1 VKRVVLYGVTAL
13 VLLVLAAE
21 VYVRFS
27 PLDPAVWHVDP
38 TVTQPAPARNS
49 ALVSLSR
56 VFPMTAAELAGR
68 LVEVGL
74 AEPGTRVLAGD
85 ASAGFV
91 TLVQRSRVV
100 GFPDVVT
107 IRTWDVEGG
116 AALTIWS
123 RSRFGRYDWGVNR
136 ARIERWTKAL
146 EEAG

>member
-1 VKRVVLYGVTAL
+1 MALYVVAAL

-21 VYVRFS
+21 VYVRFA

-38 TVTQPAPARNS
+38 AGAVDSGNS
-49 ALVSLSR
+49 VVVSLSR

-68 LVEVGL
+68 LVEVAL

-85 ASAGFV
+85 AGQGFV

-100 GFPDVVT
+100 GFPDLVT
-107 IRTWDVEGG
+107 IRARDVEGG

-123 RSRFGRYDWGVNR
+123 RSRFGGYDWGVNR
-136 ARIERWTKAL
+136 ARIERWVRGIG
-146 EEAG
+146 EAG

>member
-1 VKRVVLYGVTAL
+1 VVVYILTAL

-27 PLDPAVWHVDP
+27 PLDPVVWHVDP
-38 TVTQPAPARNS
+38 TVTEPAPARNS

-56 VFPMTAAELAGR
+56 TFPMTAAELAGR
-68 LVEVGL
+68 VVEIGL
-74 AEPGTRVLAGD
+74 AEPRTRVLAGEP
-85 ASAGFV
+85 AAGFV

-100 GFPDVVT
+100 GFPDLVT
-107 IRTWDVEGG
+107 IRTRDVEGG
-116 AALTIWS
+116 AALTVWS

-136 ARIERWTKAL
+136 ARIERWMKAL